1 MKWVRRILA
10 ALVALPVLAVVGL
23 LLAGQREG
31 AGRNT
36 DRVAI
41 ARPPSEVYRHLVD
54 PDLLRRWTGL
64 AEVEVVGGAPVA
76 TGARL
81 RLVSEAR
88 GERTP
93 MDAEVMAAEPGRLL
107 TLALRT
113 APGAAVAFTQRVE
126 YRLEE
131 KSGDTRLSV
140 TSDTHYG
147 SAVARLLEPV
157 ITRAVQKQLEATL
170 EKLRLDVESSPTAR

>member
-1 MKWVRRILA
+1 MKWVKRVLA

-36 DRVAI
+36 ERVAI
-41 ARPPSEVYRHLVD
+41 ARPPSDVYRHLVQ
-54 PDLLRRWTGL
+54 PDLLRKWTGL
-64 AEVEVVGGAPVA
+64 AEVEVLGGAPVA
-76 TGARL
+76 TGSRL

-93 MDAEVMAAEPGRLL
+93 MEAEVMAAEPGRLL

-113 APGAAVAFTQRVE
+113 APGAAVGFTQRVE

-131 KSGDTRLSV
+131 KAGDTRLSV
-140 TSDTHYG
+140 TSDTRYE

-157 ITRAVQKQLEATL
+157 ITRAVQKQLETTL
-170 EKLRLDVESSPTAR
+170 ENLRSQVESRPPSR